1 MLSIISIN
9 LNNADGL
16 ERTIESILGQIFQ
29 DLELIVIDGGS
40 SDGSLDVLKKYSRNI
55 DYWVSESDGGIYPA
69 MNKGLGKAKGDFVL
83 FLNSGDWLSSPGAL
97 QKVFFKQEYSESIL
111 IGDYYRVPSQ
121 EGKELELVPQR
132 SIITLANFF
141 KSGICHQSLFF
152 KKDLFSLLG
161 GYDEQFRIAADWD
174 FTIRALLKGYT
185 IRNLGFPVVC
195 YAGGGISTTMIEER
209 EREKEI
215 MWKKL
220 LSPSVLHDYNR
231 LLFLEGE
238 CCRLRAFEAWT
249 QKIQGRNALS
259 NYMMVTKWLLKKW
272 VGRLMPGK
280 K

>member
-40 SDGSLDVLKKYSRNI
+40 SDGSWDVLKKYSRKI
-55 DYWVSESDGGIYPA
+55 DYWVSERDDGIYPA

-209 EREKEI
+209 ELEKEI

-220 LSPSVLHDYNR
+220 LSPAVLHDYHR

-238 CCRLRAFEAWT
+238 CCRLRDFEAWT
-249 QKIQGRNALS
+249 QEIKERNVLL
-259 NYMMVTKWLLKKW
+259 NYMMATKWLLKKW
-272 VGRLMPGK
+272 VGRLMPGRK
-280 K
+280 